1 MDRFLR
7 HIAACNNAR
16 LPGERLRLRIG
27 HSAVGWVLPPIA
39 NALAAFPSVTREPD
53 GVTLAAEAAPS
64 LPDIIRAIAPGRFR
78 LRGEAFDVRAEDGTV
93 LTTADRGAL
102 PTLGILAWGVHVNGL
117 VRRPDGVFVWIARR
131 AANKL
136 LDPNKLDHIV
146 AGGVA
151 AGFTPRQTL
160 LKEAEEE
167 AAIPPELAARAVE
180 VGRIT
185 YAMERVEG
193 LRRDTL
199 FCYDL
204 DLPPEF
210 VPHAADGEVESFE
223 LWPLQRVIET
233 VRDTD
238 DFKFNVNLV
247 LLDLFLRTGLI
258 GGDEAQRLRAALY
271 AA

>member
-1 MDRFLR
+1 MDRLLR
-7 HIAACNNAR
+7 HVAACNNAR
-16 LPGERLRLRIG
+16 LPGERLQLRIG
-27 HSAVGWVLPPIA
+27 TSAVGWILPPIA
-39 NALAAFPSVTREPD
+39 DALATFPSVTRRPD
-53 GVTLAAEAAPS
+53 SVTLAAEAAGS

-78 LRGEAFDVRAEDGTV
+78 LRREEFDVRAEDGTV

-117 VRRPDGVFVWIARR
+117 MRRPGGIFVWVARR
-131 AANKL
+131 AADKL
-136 LDPNKLDHIV
+136 LDPSKLDHIV
-146 AGGVA
+146 AGGVP

-160 LKEAEEE
+160 SKEAEEE
-167 AAIPPELAARAVE
+167 AAIPPGLAARAVE
-180 VGRIT
+180 VGRIS
-185 YAMERVEG
+185 YAMERFEG

-204 DLPPEF
+204 DLPADF

-223 LWPLQRVIET
+223 LWPLQHVFET

-247 LLDLFLRTGLI
+247 LLDLFLRTGLV